1 VSARPLCLL
10 APLAA
15 LVVAGCGGGG
25 ETRTVRTETTKVEV
39 LQEAGGETRARGAFD
54 PAAIYRRE
62 SPGVVTVISRGLGT
76 TQGQGGGGGLGS
88 GFVISGGG
96 EIATN
101 AHVVTSGE
109 GAAIRKAEQVFV
121 RFQDDNQVPARI
133 IGFDP
138 FSDVALLRIDPNG
151 LTLRPLPF
159 GRTKDLV
166 IGSPVAAIGSPFG
179 EEQSLSVGVISA
191 LDRSIQSLTGFD
203 TVGAIQTD
211 AAINHGNSGGPLL
224 DASGNVL
231 GINAQIQT
239 STGEGSGVGFAISA
253 DTVRRSLDQ
262 LRESGRAR
270 YAYLGVATSPMYP
283 QLAER
288 FDLPVDHGAWVQEV
302 TPGGPADDAS
312 LRGGSGAQEFQ
323 GRQYRTGGDL
333 IVAVGR
339 QQIREEADVAK
350 ALVGLRPGSE
360 VDLQVYRDGDRRTL
374 RVKLGER
381 PLDAPRAG

>member
-15 LVVAGCGGGG
+15 LVVAGCAGAG